1 MLVRV
6 ALIRSQPRAR
16 LGRRISR
23 PRAFPSCQQNI
34 RNRET
39 APERPFRANVSA
51 AQTAKTK
58 REETLSTRSVFATS
72 PWLRIHFAPLII
84 AFFAFCLSDGRLN
97 SYYCFILLSSTRH
110 SVTRY
115 KQLFQS
121 SLRDDEG
128 EKLLSSS
135 WSPEELSCFFP
146 VCLFSAFS
154 EKWNSISIGNR
165 SRNVSSVDLLLVY
178 SRKNFSVFN

>member
-84 AFFAFCLSDGRLN
+84 AFFAFCLSDERLN
-97 SYYCFILLSSTRH
+97 SYYCFILLSSTPPLGN
-110 SVTRY
+110 TI
-115 KQLFQS
+115 QTT
-121 SLRDDEG
+121 
-128 EKLLSSS
+128 
-135 WSPEELSCFFP
+135 FP
-146 VCLFSAFS
+146 IFSAR
-154 EKWNSISIGNR
+154 WR
-165 SRNVSSVDLLLVY
+165 R
-178 SRKNFSVFN
+178 RKIVEFKLITGGAFMLFPCLPLFGF